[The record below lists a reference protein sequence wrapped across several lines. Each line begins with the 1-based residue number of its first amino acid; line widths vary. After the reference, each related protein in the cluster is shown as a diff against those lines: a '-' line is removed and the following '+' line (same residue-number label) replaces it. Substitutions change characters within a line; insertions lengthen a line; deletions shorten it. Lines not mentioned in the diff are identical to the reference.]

1 MSYQKEQQKKL
12 EKLQRFE
19 ENFRLLKEKLMQAEK
34 ILEEASHE
42 LSEIRKKYSK
52 QLDEKIIEGLKELN
66 FEDVDFSIRFDRRKN
81 YTDNGYDSVEYEIST
96 NPGESRK
103 PLGQIVSGGELSRI
117 MLAIKAILADKDQ
130 IDTLI
135 FDEIDT
141 GISGR
146 TAQKVSEKNGS
157 DRTAQAGALYH
168 TSSTDRCNG
177 RYPF

>member
-1 MSYQKEQQKKL
+1 MSYQKEQQEKL

-42 LSEIRKKYSK
+42 LSEIRKEYSK

-81 YTDNGYDSVEYEIST
+81 YTDNGYDAVEYEIST

-146 TAQKVSEKNGS
+146 TAQKVSEKW
-157 DRTAQAGALYH
+157 Q
-168 TSSTDRCNG
+168 
-177 RYPF
+177 